1 MHFTREKGFGILIME
16 LKDLY
21 REIVNDHNINP
32 MYKYEMEDPDIV
44 LRGVNPSCGDDINLM
59 LKVKDDVIT
68 EASYM
73 GCGCAISQASV
84 DMMIDNVT
92 GLSRDDALARI
103 EIFLGM
109 IEGTVTDEKEL
120 KELDEAMYLSAI
132 SHMPARVKCAVLGW
146 RTLKKILTENTIG
159 NS

>member
-1 MHFTREKGFGILIME
+1 ME

-32 MYKYEMEDPDIV
+32 VHKYEMVMPDIV

-59 LKVKDDVIT
+59 VKINGGIIT

-84 DMMIDNVT
+84 DMMIDNVI
-92 GLSRDDALARI
+92 GLTKAEALARAD
-103 EIFLGM
+103 IFLGM
-109 IEGTVTDEKEL
+109 IEGKITDDKEL
-120 KELDEAMYLSAI
+120 EVLDDAMYLKEI

-146 RTLKKILTENTIG
+146 RTLKKIITEDVPG
-159 NS
+159 

>member
-1 MHFTREKGFGILIME
+1 ME

-32 MYKYEMEDPDIV
+32 LHKFEMEDPDLV
-44 LRGVNPSCGDDINLM
+44 LRGVNPSCGDDISLM
-59 LKVKDDVIT
+59 LRVKDGVIT
-68 EASYM
+68 DASYT

-84 DMMIDNVT
+84 DMMIDNVI
-92 GLSRDDALARI
+92 GLTRDEALLRI

-109 IEGTVTDEKEL
+109 IEGTVTDEKKLE
-120 KELDEAMYLSAI
+120 ELDEAMYLSAI

-146 RTLKKILTENTIG
+146 RTLKKILIENADDITPVK
-159 NS
+159 

>member
-1 MHFTREKGFGILIME
+1 ME

-32 MYKYEMEDPDIV
+32 VHKYEMDMPDII

-59 LKVKDDVIT
+59 VKIKDGIIT

-84 DMMIDNVT
+84 DMMIDNVI
-92 GLSRDDALARI
+92 GLTKTEALARAD
-103 EIFLGM
+103 IFLGM
-109 IEGTVTDEKEL
+109 IEGKITDDKEL
-120 KELDEAMYLSAI
+120 EVLDDAMYLKEI

-146 RTLKKILTENTIG
+146 RTLKKILTEDIPG
-159 NS
+159 

>member
-1 MHFTREKGFGILIME
+1 ME

-32 MYKYEMEDPDIV
+32 LHKYEMEDPDIV
-44 LRGVNPSCGDDINLM
+44 LRGVNPSCGDDISLM
-59 LKVKDDVIT
+59 LKVKDGIIT
-68 EASYM
+68 DASYT

-84 DMMIDNVT
+84 DMMIDNVI
-92 GLSRDDALARI
+92 GLTRDEALSRI

-109 IEGTVTDEKEL
+109 IDGSVTDEKQLE
-120 KELDEAMYLSAI
+120 ELDEAMYLSAV

-146 RTLKKILTENTIG
+146 RTLKKILTENAEGTIPG
-159 NS
+159 K